1 MKSYFC
7 YKFFQLEAKSYNKYN
22 FHKHTFCVFKEV
34 SLDAIQHLGIHY
46 SSKSGSQ
53 YYFLE
58 EGVYRISNHWGR
70 AGNCRWKLDSSSMQL
85 ATNSVENK
93 LKQIQ
98 HKVGYAKW
106 TDFYPNNE
114 QENLFYLVVNFETKS
129 VDFYH
134 KNNPNYD
141 QKSICRNAAET
152 AKQIKICREV
162 LLEDNWSKHLN
173 YNSLEELRKHII
185 HDLIYTNFT
194 FIALKRNYII

>member
-1 MKSYFC
+1 M
-7 YKFFQLEAKSYNKYN
+7 
-22 FHKHTFCVFKEV
+22 